1 MRNRIQLKISLI
13 VSKRKRRSRVR
24 KEIRRVI
31 AAAMIKGLIIL
42 RKLKIRRKSV
52 DKKRRMRKVIKNPI
66 TIIEEASYLKRKNK
80 ESLKLER
87 MDNKW
92 KILMKMKMTM
102 MIVVMIIRIQNL
114 NQKRK
119 NLRRSKEMIK
129 IVKAMNQAKRIVMGH
144 SKT

>member
-1 MRNRIQLKISLI
+1 MRNRIQLKISLT

-31 AAAMIKGLIIL
+31 AAVMIKGLIIL

-52 DKKRRMRKVIKNPI
+52 EKKRRMRKVIKNPN
-66 TIIEEASYLKRKNK
+66 TIIEETSYLKRRNK

-92 KILMKMKMTM
+92 KILMKMTM

-129 IVKAMNQAKRIVMGH
+129 IVKAMNQVKRIVMGH

>member
-1 MRNRIQLKISLI
+1 MRNRIQLKISLT
-13 VSKRKRRSRVR
+13 VSKRKRRSRIR

-52 DKKRRMRKVIKNPI
+52 EKKRKMRKVIKNPN
-66 TIIEEASYLKRKNK
+66 TIIEETSYLKRRNK

-92 KILMKMKMTM
+92 KILMKMTM

-129 IVKAMNQAKRIVMGH
+129 IVKAMNQVKRIVMGH

>member
-52 DKKRRMRKVIKNPI
+52 DKKRRMRKVIKNPN

>member
-1 MRNRIQLKISLI
+1 MRNRIQLKISLT
-13 VSKRKRRSRVR
+13 VSKRKRRSRIR

-31 AAAMIKGLIIL
+31 ATAMIKGLIIL
-42 RKLKIRRKSV
+42 RKLKIRRNSV
-52 DKKRRMRKVIKNPI
+52 EKKRKMRKVIKNPN
-66 TIIEEASYLKRKNK
+66 TIIEETSYLKRRNK

-92 KILMKMKMTM
+92 KILMKMTM

>member
-31 AAAMIKGLIIL
+31 AAVMIKGLIIL

-52 DKKRRMRKVIKNPI
+52 EKKRRMRKVIKNPN
-66 TIIEEASYLKRKNK
+66 TIIEETSYLKRRNK

-92 KILMKMKMTM
+92 KILMKMTM

>member
-1 MRNRIQLKISLI
+1 MRNRIQLKISLT
-13 VSKRKRRSRVR
+13 VSKRKRRSRIR
-24 KEIRRVI
+24 KEISRVI

-52 DKKRRMRKVIKNPI
+52 EKKRKMRKVIKNPN
-66 TIIEEASYLKRKNK
+66 TIIEETSYLKRRNK

-92 KILMKMKMTM
+92 KILMKMTM
-102 MIVVMIIRIQNL
+102 MIVVMIIKIQNL

-129 IVKAMNQAKRIVMGH
+129 IVKAMNQVKRIVMGH

>member
-1 MRNRIQLKISLI
+1 MRNRIQLKISLT
-13 VSKRKRRSRVR
+13 VSKRKRRSRIR
-24 KEIRRVI
+24 KEISRVI

-42 RKLKIRRKSV
+42 RKLKIRKKSV
-52 DKKRRMRKVIKNPI
+52 EKKRKMRKVIKNPN
-66 TIIEEASYLKRKNK
+66 TIIEETSYLKRRNK

-92 KILMKMKMTM
+92 KILMKMTM

-129 IVKAMNQAKRIVMGH
+129 IVKAMNQVKRIVMGH